1 MMASCR
7 SRPSLGDAWTLT
19 APPEAIVGDPFSLV
33 VCPPRGGAG
42 PRDWVGLY
50 PASVPTVAGVS
61 QGRWLYISAACS
73 GGSSSRPGSPL
84 PPPPRG
90 PVRLD
95 WPAHMLPN
103 HAGLFEFR
111 VHGAG
116 GYGPAL
122 AVARVAVL
130 PGRSHTVR
138 RGVAFAVLICA
149 VWAFQSL
156 LNAKGVCVWAP
167 PETTPDPIID
177 HCPPRRRTYTR
188 MYAFAAS
195 AFSDDDGA
203 TKLSSI
209 SFQQKG
215 APPTAKGAVGTLVQR
230 RNAT

>member
-1 MMASCR
+1 MASCR

-177 HCPPRRRTYTR
+177 HGRAAAHHVAHAAREPALQRQGRAERDVARRARGCDGGRRATTR
-188 MYAFAAS
+188 GS
-195 AFSDDDGA
+195 ALRALPLG
-203 TKLSSI
+203 
-209 SFQQKG
+209 
-215 APPTAKGAVGTLVQR
+215 
-230 RNAT
+230 